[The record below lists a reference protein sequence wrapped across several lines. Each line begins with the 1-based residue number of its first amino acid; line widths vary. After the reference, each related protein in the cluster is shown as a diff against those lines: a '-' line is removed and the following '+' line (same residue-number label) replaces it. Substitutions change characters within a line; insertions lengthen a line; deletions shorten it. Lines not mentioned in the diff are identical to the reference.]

1 VTPSRGIL
9 CLQSKRQGPRVTA
22 SKETKGTILVV
33 DDDAPLLRLI
43 SLRLREE
50 GYGVVTAESG
60 EQALGLITVKLPNL
74 VLTDLQMG
82 GMDGLA
88 LFEAIHRD
96 YPSLPVIILT
106 AHGTIPD
113 AVTATSRGVFG
124 FLTKPFEARALV
136 SQVERALRV
145 SGPAVAALGALP
157 DAAWRGEIVTRSPA
171 MEEVLQQAKMVSATD
186 ASVFIYGESG
196 TGKELL
202 ARAIH
207 RASRRSGCEFVA
219 VNCGAIPEPLLE
231 SELFG
236 YVKGAFTGATRDHK
250 GLFQA
255 AHSGTLFL
263 DEIGDMP
270 LALQVKLLRVLQE
283 RQVRPVGAVASV
295 PVDVRVVSA
304 SHRNLQDEMNAGR
317 FREDLYYRLNVVS
330 LSLPPLAQRRED
342 IPLLANHFLQH
353 LAERYGKNVAALAP
367 DALELMLAASWP
379 GNVRQLFNVVEQT
392 VALSMT
398 QLVPA
403 SLVQRALQQAAAN
416 LSSLDE
422 AKRRFERD
430 YLVQLLK
437 MTRGNVSQAAR
448 LAKRN
453 RSDFYSLLARHEL
466 DPGQFKS
473 SVE

>member
-1 VTPSRGIL
+1 ME
-9 CLQSKRQGPRVTA
+9 A
-22 SKETKGTILVV
+22 SADVQW
-33 DDDAPLLRLI
+33 
-43 SLRLREE
+43 RE
-50 GYGVVTAESG
+50 
-60 EQALGLITVKLPNL
+60 
-74 VLTDLQMG
+74 
-82 GMDGLA
+82 
-88 LFEAIHRD
+88 
-96 YPSLPVIILT
+96 
-106 AHGTIPD
+106 
-113 AVTATSRGVFG
+113 
-124 FLTKPFEARALV
+124 
-136 SQVERALRV
+136 
-145 SGPAVAALGALP
+145 
-157 DAAWRGEIVTRSPA
+157 EIVTRSPA
-171 MEEVLQQAKMVSATD
+171 MEEVLQQAKMVSTTD
-186 ASVFIYGESG
+186 ASVFIHGESG

-207 RASRRSGCEFVA
+207 RASRRSTREFVA

-255 AHSGTLFL
+255 AHGGTLFL

-283 RQVRPVGAVASV
+283 RSVRPVGAVASV
-295 PVDVRVVSA
+295 SVDVRVVSA
-304 SHRNLQDEMNAGR
+304 SHRNLQDEMKGGR

-330 LSLPPLAQRRED
+330 LSLPPLARRRED
-342 IPLLANHFLQH
+342 IPLLANHFLRH
-353 LAERYGKNVAALAP
+353 LAERYGKNVSALAP
-367 DALELMLAASWP
+367 DALELMLAAPWP
-379 GNVRQLFNVVEQT
+379 GNVRQLINVIEQT

-398 QLVPA
+398 ALVPA
-403 SLVQRALQQAAAN
+403 TLVQRALQQTASS

-430 YLVQLLK
+430 YLVQILK

-453 RSDFYSLLARHEL
+453 RSDFYSLLARHDL

-473 SVE
+473 SQ

>member
-1 VTPSRGIL
+1 VNAAG
-9 CLQSKRQGPRVTA
+9 
-22 SKETKGTILVV
+22 ETKGTILVV
-33 DDDAPLLRLI
+33 DDDAPLLRII

-50 GYGVVTAESG
+50 GYAVVTAESG
-60 EQALGLITVKLPNL
+60 EQALGHIAMKLPNL

-96 YPSLPVIILT
+96 HPSLPVVILT

-113 AVTATSRGVFG
+113 AVAATTRGVFG
-124 FLTKPFEARALV
+124 FLTKPFEARTLLAE
-136 SQVERALRV
+136 VERALRV
-145 SGPAVAALGALP
+145 GGPATAAVAVSP
-157 DAAWRGEIVTRSPA
+157 DGAWRQDIVTRSPA
-171 MEEVLQQAKMVSATD
+171 MEEVLQQAKLVATTD
-186 ASVFIYGESG
+186 ASVFIHGESG

-207 RASRRSGCEFVA
+207 RASRRSEREFVA

-236 YVKGAFTGATRDHK
+236 YVKGAFTGAVRDHK

-255 AHSGTLFL
+255 GHGGTLFL

-283 RQVRPVGAVASV
+283 RQVRPVGAVAST
-295 PVDVRVVSA
+295 PIDLRVVSA
-304 SHRNLQDEMNAGR
+304 SHRNLQEEMKAGR

-342 IPLLANHFLQH
+342 IPLLANHFLQQ
-353 LAERYGKNVAALAP
+353 LAERYDRNVAALAP
-367 DALELMLAASWP
+367 DALELMLAAAWP

-392 VALSMT
+392 VALSVT
-398 QLVPA
+398 PLVPA
-403 SLVQRALQQAAAN
+403 SLVQRALQQSAAN

-453 RSDFYSLLARHEL
+453 RSDFYSLLARHTL

-473 SVE
+473 PVE